1 MVAEWERHLELVIA
15 RLLLL
20 LVEVAVVAGVAVE
33 LLAVVEPVEVAVHDA
48 AVGLHHGPAG
58 AGAGPRLAEPDVEG
72 GGGEAGGLLHGGL
85 GPHHALLRSA
95 AGTEEV
101 NSGS

>member
-15 RLLLL
+15 LLLL
-20 LVEVAVVAGVAVE
+20 L
-33 LLAVVEPVEVAVHDA
+33 LVEVAVHDA

-95 AGTEEV
+95 WCLVSRAGSCLSPSPQTCWLHHGGQV
-101 NSGS
+101 L